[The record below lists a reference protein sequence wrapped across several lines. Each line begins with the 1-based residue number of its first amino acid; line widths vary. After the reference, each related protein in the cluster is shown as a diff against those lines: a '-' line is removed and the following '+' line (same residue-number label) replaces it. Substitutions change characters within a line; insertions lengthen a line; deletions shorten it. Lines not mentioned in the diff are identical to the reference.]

1 MVVGPT
7 PDGASQSGYI
17 DKVGNWIVRPDVF
30 EAAGQFYGGLAAVEV
45 AKKWGFIDTS
55 GRLRIPTTFANVG
68 SRPFDGGPAAAALAV
83 DGEVKYGF
91 INEQGRWVISPR
103 FSGARHF
110 CDGLAPVE
118 LNGMWGYVDSNGKIS
133 IQPRF
138 VGAQAFDG
146 GIASV
151 VTLDKQNRKHA
162 AYIDTHGNVV
172 WESKQTLSFIEVWD

>member
-1 MVVGPT
+1 M
-7 PDGASQSGYI
+7 
-17 DKVGNWIVRPDVF
+17 F
-30 EAAGQFYGGLAAVEV
+30 EAAGQLYGGLAAVQV
-45 AKKWGFIDTS
+45 DKRWGFIDTS
-55 GRLRIPTTFANVG
+55 GRLRIPATFVNVG
-68 SRPFDGGPAAAALAV
+68 FRPFDGGPAAVAVTV

-91 INEQGRWVISPR
+91 IDEQGHWVVSPH

-110 CDGLAPVE
+110 CDGLAPIE

-151 VTLDKQNRKHA
+151 VTLDKRNRKHA
-162 AYIDTHGNVV
+162 AYIDTRGNVV
-172 WESKQTLSFIEVWD
+172 WESKQTLSFIEIWD